1 METRMQKWASK
12 RAEIERE
19 AKEIAEALS
28 NEYKEIF
35 NEQMGDPISQL
46 EEIFNAFN

>member
-1 METRMQKWASK
+1 METRMNKRADK

-19 AKEIAEALS
+19 AKEISEALS

-35 NEQMGDPISQL
+35 NEQMGDPIQQL
-46 EEIFNAFN
+46 EEIFNAFD